1 MRVVSRGGQT
11 PRISAAALPAEC
23 AALQAREQGVGQ
35 AYTHAPAVGA
45 WPIPSPP
52 PHPCVLACL
61 GVYAPLSAGLS
72 KCSPLTQNG
81 SALPRQQQQNPENW
95 RWGRGQGIEKNRDTF
110 PLASPCAVRVLDRPS
125 EILEGWG

>member
-1 MRVVSRGGQT
+1 MVSRGGQT

-52 PHPCVLACL
+52 PFIPASWPAWVFTR
-61 GVYAPLSAGLS
+61 LS
-72 KCSPLTQNG
+72 
-81 SALPRQQQQNPENW
+81 QQ
-95 RWGRGQGIEKNRDTF
+95 D
-110 PLASPCAVRVLDRPS
+110 
-125 EILEGWG
+125 